1 MINLFKAQNDLN
13 ALISNART
21 PEQMDA
27 TKVYLKH
34 LANGANPEIPQY
46 VALNFLNQMESAQP
60 PVNTPTGTL
69 KDKLLGT
76 PQAPMQPQGMPQG
89 APQGAPQQPTQQQSV
104 QAPQQHPQMAK
115 GGVAH
120 LPVPETMYNFK
131 NGGIIGFK
139 TGDTVP
145 DISSRGLMAQAAQG
159 AANFTGAESVDP
171 DVIKAQYIAA
181 HPEQAGI
188 LGRPVAE
195 AMTKGLT
202 EQEARDKAEYE
213 KQTGAES
220 QRRKEIALSNA
231 LLQAAEQTRGTKGIG
246 GLGPALAGLGGS
258 FNAANTAELDRLAA
272 LSKGKREQ
280 DMLMLKYKNEVEA
293 AQRAAAEND
302 YGKHL
307 NYLNAAAQTRA
318 EAAKL
323 GIDVAA
329 KLATVAGQLEGDRLK
344 ASAAHVNP
352 VLQLEEAIRLH
363 PERAKSLREA
373 FELNNLG
380 RTGTNQERLQQDY
393 IKERQEIIKS
403 YRMLQQDPKQKAK
416 MDAELKSL
424 DDQYRAFGLP
434 VTGASGETAA
444 PTSSLLGAPSGQWGT
459 ANVKG

>member
-13 ALISNART
+13 ALVSNAHT

-69 KDKLLGT
+69 KDKLIGT
-76 PQAPMQPQGMPQG
+76 PQPPMQAQGM
-89 APQGAPQQPTQQQSV
+89 PQGAPQQPTQQQPV
-104 QAPQQHPQMAK
+104 QAPQQHPQMAG

-131 NGGIIGFK
+131 GGGIIGFK
-139 TGDTVP
+139 TGDPVP
-145 DISSRGLMAQAAQG
+145 DISSSGLMAQAAQG
-159 AANFTGAESVDP
+159 AANFTGAEPVDP
-171 DVIKAQYIAA
+171 DVVKAQYIAA
-181 HPEQAGI
+181 HPDQAGI
-188 LGRPVAE
+188 LARPVAE
-195 AMTKGLT
+195 AMSRGLT
-202 EQEARDKAEYE
+202 EQEARDKVEYE

-307 NYLNAAAQTRA
+307 SYLNAAAQTKA

-329 KLATVAGQLEGDRLK
+329 KLAGVAGQLEGDRLK

-352 VLQLEEAIRLH
+352 ILQLEEALRTH
-363 PERAKSLREA
+363 PERVPTLEKAIALQ
-373 FELNNLG
+373 NYG
-380 RTGTNQERLQQDY
+380 RTDATERARLADANKEY
-393 IKERQEIIKS
+393 ITERPYQPMMIAAEK
-403 YRMLQQDPKQKAK
+403 DKAK
-416 MDAELKSL
+416 QQAMIAANNKALRDVYTRNGLNVPKSEEEA
-424 DDQYRAFGLP
+424 DQ
-434 VTGASGETAA
+434 TAA
-444 PTSSLLGAPSGQWGT
+444 PGSLPPVNYSAYQ
-459 ANVKG
+459 VHR

>member
-13 ALISNART
+13 ALVSNAHT

-69 KDKLLGT
+69 KDKLIGT
-76 PQAPMQPQGMPQG
+76 PQPPMQAQGM
-89 APQGAPQQPTQQQSV
+89 PQGAPQQPTQQQSI
-104 QAPQQHPQMAK
+104 QAPQQHPQMAR

-139 TGDTVP
+139 TGDSVP
-145 DISSRGLMAQAAQG
+145 DVSAQGLLRQAAQG
-159 AANFTGAESVDP
+159 LQNYQVAQPIDP
-171 DVIKAQYIAA
+171 DVEKAQYIAA
-181 HPEQAGI
+181 HPEMAA
-188 LGRPVAE
+188 LGRPVGE
-195 AMTKGLT
+195 AMAKGLA

-220 QRRKEIALSNA
+220 QRRKEIAFSNA

-258 FNAANTAELDRLAA
+258 YNAANTAELDRLAA
-272 LSKGKREQ
+272 LAKGKREQ
-280 DMLMLKYKNEVEA
+280 DMLTLKYKNELEA
-293 AQRAAAEND
+293 AQRAAAEGD
-302 YGKHL
+302 FTKHL
-307 NYLNAAAQTRA
+307 AYKNAAEQTKS

-323 GIDVAA
+323 NIDVSA
-329 KLATVAGQLEGDRLK
+329 KLAGTAAELAKV
-344 ASAAHVNP
+344 SAAHVNP

-363 PERAKSLREA
+363 PERAASLQKA

-444 PTSSLLGAPSGQWGT
+444 PTSSLLGTPSGQWGT